1 MSTVSEKLKIISD
14 ALEKIRKV
22 LVRKGFFTD
31 NIYPNITEYA
41 DYIDNWNGVN
51 ATDLINYVERKTD
64 VPGYIANG
72 LTRPI
77 GGGFN
82 GNSFITTF
90 EGNDMTDL
98 RLKDQT
104 SYMSSG
110 FFDSCENL
118 RSIKLNAIQTLYFMT
133 DYYSNFTFIRNCPN
147 LVNVEFNSLETIKSS
162 DSSYQLH
169 HFINNC
175 DALQTIT
182 LPSLKD
188 FTGRYFIINCDN
200 LTSISLPVC
209 KKLGSSAFVDCKN
222 LKTIDAPMLEEI
234 GASPFGESAG
244 SMPNLDVKNGN
255 IFPSLKKIT
264 GDNFLRPFNTLE
276 EINMPS
282 LEEIDDAAYTF
293 YELKMVT
300 RVNLPKL
307 RYINKNLNY
316 SSGYNTFYKLEQ
328 LTSISLPSLEYLYS
342 CSTFVGCN
350 LLSSIELPK
359 LETLDYENSNGHGL
373 VYSSKVKELD
383 LPSLKTIISHSKS
396 SSSGNYSVF
405 GGSIKLNI
413 PNIVTMVGN
422 LPLRGNNNG
431 TGTVSKTGWNN
442 YTANNLETIDIYYY
456 SPFYYESSL
465 TWVDFPALREII
477 CRSTTAASSL
487 FLNTGLK
494 RFWLPKNTIKTITA
508 QTLTQAPFY
517 NLGTDFEIWTD
528 FASEEELNEANVPGG
543 SINFGQYWAN
553 ISSDQ
558 TATIRYGKTHEEYR
572 EEVASLDGG
581 TVKPEFNE
589 VTE

>member
-22 LVRKGFFTD
+22 LVKKGFFTD

-51 ATDLINYVERKTD
+51 ATDLINYIERKID
-64 VPGYIANG
+64 MPGYIANG
-72 LTRPI
+72 LERPI
-77 GGGFN
+77 GGGFYN
-82 GNSFITTF
+82 NSFITTF
-90 EGNDMTDL
+90 EANDMTDL
-98 RLKDQT
+98 RLKGD
-104 SYMSSG
+104 SEMNFH
-110 FFDSCENL
+110 FFDTCENL
-118 RSIKLNAIQTLYFMT
+118 RSIKLNAIQTLYFRS
-133 DYYSNFTFIRNCPN
+133 DSSFNFIKNCPN
-147 LVNVEFNSLETIKSS
+147 LVNIEFNSLKTVVSTSS
-162 DSSYQLH
+162 SSYFYGL
-169 HFINNC
+169 INNC
-175 DALQTIT
+175 DALQNIT
-182 LPSLKD
+182 LPSLND
-188 FTGRYFIINCDN
+188 FTGREFINGCDN

-209 KKLGSSAFVDCKN
+209 KKLGDDAFVGCKN
-222 LKTIDAPMLEEI
+222 LKIIDAPLLEEI
-234 GASPFGESAG
+234 GNNPFGQNPG

-264 GDNFLRPFNTLE
+264 GNNFLRPFNTLE
-276 EINMPS
+276 EINMPN
-282 LEEIDDAAYTF
+282 LEELVRAEFTF

-307 RYINKNLNY
+307 REINKDTPN
-316 SSGYNTFYKLEQ
+316 SSGGNTFYKLEQ
-328 LTSISLPSLEYLYS
+328 LTSISLPSLKYLNSY
-342 CSTFVGCN
+342 STFSGCS
-350 LLSSIELPK
+350 LLSSISMPK
-359 LETLDYENSNGHGL
+359 LETLDYEYYYDRGL
-373 VYSSKVKELD
+373 VNGLQVKELD
-383 LPSLKTIISHSKS
+383 LPSLKTIKERSTNISA
-396 SSSGNYSVF
+396 GQGYSVF
-405 GGSIKLNI
+405 GRSIKLNI
-413 PNIVTMVGN
+413 PSIVTMIGN
-422 LPLRGNNNG
+422 LPLRGDING
-431 TGTVSKTGWNN
+431 KGTVSKTGWNN
-442 YTANNLETIDIYYY
+442 YTANNLETFDIYYY

-465 TWVDFPALREII
+465 TWVDFPALKEII
-477 CRSTTAASSL
+477 CRSTTAPSSL

-572 EEVASLDGG
+572 EEVARLDGG
-581 TVKPEFNE
+581 TVKPEFDE